1 MVTDKVQKFGK
12 AKVIS
17 SRNIP
22 LLLER
27 QKILSATG
35 LATCIRSHRDIF
47 REDMCDEL
55 VSWLNDFSES
65 ELFKTNAAVKDLFC
79 RAFVKVG
86 ERTLGVSEIETNY
99 SYKVGTLDSSLR
111 IPKIPSGNKIL
122 MVIGITLP
130 LNGSCVT
137 NFVKNAIIISI
148 LQNFRRTLVTM
159 DQTSIFGVFG
169 YPSLERYSCIIT

>member
-1 MVTDKVQKFGK
+1 MIKLDIIGMQYKGFIWLAKVKDFAIMVTDKVQKFGK

-79 RAFVKVG
+79 RAFVKSG
-86 ERTLGVSEIETNY
+86 RT
-99 SYKVGTLDSSLR
+99 D
-111 IPKIPSGNKIL
+111 
-122 MVIGITLP
+122 
-130 LNGSCVT
+130 
-137 NFVKNAIIISI
+137 F
-148 LQNFRRTLVTM
+148 
-159 DQTSIFGVFG
+159 
-169 YPSLERYSCIIT
+169 